1 MREIIY
7 NDRNEALEALQEGNH
22 VLEWS
27 SDELRGDKEL
37 VMLEMQWDGVEQFE
51 TVLAFA
57 SEDLCADKEVVLAA
71 LKWDGYAIRYASD
84 ALKNDREVVMA
95 AVQNDIYGQAFE
107 CIGEA
112 LQADMEIILEALNC
126 NASIFDLLPKAFQ
139 DDAVVQF
146 FHRLVKARSLVD
158 CDLQDEDGDDDEKIN
173 QMSATHAC
181 EWQAIKQALLEKP
194 DVLLCLY
201 GDTSLD
207 DQSFYTTVRDIV
219 LNQGEVESVPLP
231 MLKCEWR

>member
-7 NDRNEALEALQEGNH
+7 TDRNEALQELEQGNH

-95 AVQNDIYGQAFE
+95 AVQNDIYGEAFE

-112 LQADMEIILEALNC
+112 LQADQEIILEALNC
-126 NASIFDLLPKAFQ
+126 NQSIFDLLPTAVQ
-139 DDAVVQF
+139 EDAVAQF
-146 FHRLVKARSLVD
+146 VLNLVKARSLLD
-158 CDLQDEDGDDDEKIN
+158 CDLQGDDDDNEKIN
-173 QMSATHAC
+173 QMNATHAR
-181 EWQAIKQALLEKP
+181 EWLAIKQALSEKP
-194 DVLLCLY
+194 DVLLSMY
-201 GDTSLD
+201 GDTSLAG
-207 DQSFYTTVRDIV
+207 QNFYTTVRDSV
-219 LNQGEVESVPLP
+219 LNQGEIESQPLP
-231 MLKCEWR
+231 MLE